1 MRHNTWVSIA
11 DVADVATI
19 ADVADENG
27 WKIRARG
34 HRTFHDIFEKIYA
47 FPLPN
52 ISVGADKV
60 LWRRDETNYQDR
72 FHSASTLN
80 YQRSKKNRVP
90 WRKLVWFSQAV
101 PRHSFM
107 VWLALRNQLSTGDRM
122 WFWVVMQGCP
132 LCGEVN
138 ETRDHLFFCL
148 SLLFHGLDQHSREDV
163 GCDDHAWL
171 GGYDRLSPSA
181 CAESSGLCLKENGV
195 SDSFICYLA
204 RKELASPWQIV
215 EHSRDA
221 YKIYW

>member
-1 MRHNTWVSIA
+1 MCADFLWSGSPTITHKAKVAWEDVFSPKEEGGLGLHKFRDTAHVAWTKKYFLNDGTYWDVKEGSAGSWAWHKLLKLRQMAYDCLKYEKLRATLRHNTWVSIA

-122 WFWVVMQGCP
+122 
-132 LCGEVN
+132 
-138 ETRDHLFFCL
+138 
-148 SLLFHGLDQHSREDV
+148 
-163 GCDDHAWL
+163 
-171 GGYDRLSPSA
+171 
-181 CAESSGLCLKENGV
+181 
-195 SDSFICYLA
+195 
-204 RKELASPWQIV
+204 
-215 EHSRDA
+215 
-221 YKIYW
+221 